1 MTRVK
6 STEAALVQKTL
17 NIYDITSLEA
27 YAVGILKHVS
37 EFDLCI
43 LYLSCKST

>member
-6 STEAALVQKTL
+6 STGAALVQKTL

-43 LYLSCKST
+43 FVL